1 MKKYFVLTA
10 ALIAI
15 LAPAPAQADKKPI
28 NLNQVQPI
36 RKDKCLVKVVAF
48 INGNPYAF
56 SRLQGMEYT
65 LPDGTEVTVKNPQHP
80 WNDCEVTNI
89 GEVSHFSTGLMKK
102 NGLNI
107 HIDALTTDAAKKKFV
122 TTYADRH
129 EPIMEKLQKEEYE
142 RMADYTNWMK
152 WSTST
157 MFLLPGSATTA
168 NEEPVAIYCKLPS
181 TSKVGDPTQ
190 TRAQRRKLCTTNYIL
205 PGGLG
210 FGYTFLES
218 EKEYKPTDIDRSA
231 REYILSTV
239 VKQVKAAPAAP

>member
-1 MKKYFVLTA
+1 MKKYFLLTA
-10 ALIAI
+10 ALFTIFGPV
-15 LAPAPAQADKKPI
+15 PALADKKPI

-36 RKDKCLVKVVAF
+36 RKDKCLIKVIAF

-65 LPDGTEVTVKNPQHP
+65 LADGTNVTVSNPQHP
-80 WNDCEVTNI
+80 YNNCDVTNLGEVTR
-89 GEVSHFSTGLMKK
+89 FSTGLMKK
-102 NGLNI
+102 LGLNI
-107 HIDALTTDAAKKKFV
+107 HIDALATDAAKKKFV
-122 TTYADRH
+122 TTYTDRH

-181 TSKVGDPTQ
+181 TTKANDPTT
-190 TRAQRRKLCTTNYIL
+190 TRAQRRKLCTTSYLL

-210 FGYTFLES
+210 FGYTYLEG
-218 EKEYKPTDIDRSA
+218 EKEYKPTDIDRAA
-231 REYILSTV
+231 REYFVSAA